1 MRIHSARGTQLSA
14 FRRNARGSQSCAC
27 RWRREAGSW
36 KLLVIAIVAAGASA
50 TMGAQAPSK
59 AAATTKPTAARPA
72 MPKTPWGDPDIQG
85 TWSSD
90 DLRGVPVQRA
100 DEFAGRAEL
109 SDEEFAKRDA
119 ANKDTRTREL
129 NRVGAFRND
138 VGTRTFRQ
146 TSLVVE
152 PADGRIPPMTPE
164 AQREVAIR
172 QVQRS
177 TAPSSWT
184 DRSLYDRCITRGV
197 LGSVLPVIY
206 GNGNQIFQAPGL
218 VSITYEMVH
227 DTRIIPLDNRPHV
240 GKNIKQYL
248 GDARG
253 RWEGNTLV
261 VETTNFLGNTTGVG
275 GNGGGTPTSDAL
287 RLTER
292 FTRVAPDMLN
302 YEATIDDPKT
312 FTRPWKLLLPLTTQP
327 GYQVLPYECHEGN
340 LALHNILSAARSEE
354 KATQDALSKGLKP
367 PPPSV
372 WQGGVAPGVPAAQA
386 EGAER

>member
-1 MRIHSARGTQLSA
+1 MTKP
-14 FRRNARGSQSCAC
+14 FRAVG
-27 RWRREAGSW
+27 
-36 KLLVIAIVAAGASA
+36 LFAGAVGFVCA
-50 TMGAQAPSK
+50 TVATPVRAQAPAK
-59 AAATTKPTAARPA
+59 AATSAKAPA
-72 MPKTPWGDPDIQG
+72 SAKAVGTPRTPWGDPDIQG

-90 DLRGVPVQRA
+90 DLRGVPTQRP

-109 SDEEFAKRDA
+109 SDEEFAKRQAD
-119 ANKDTRTREL
+119 NQSTRTREL

-152 PADGRIPPMTPE
+152 PADGRIPPITPD

-197 LGSVLPVIY
+197 LGSVMPVIY
-206 GNGNQIFQAPGL
+206 GNGNMIFQAPGF

-240 GKNIKQYL
+240 GRNIKQYL

-253 RWEGNTLV
+253 HFEGNTLV
-261 VETTNFLGNTTGVG
+261 VETTNFLGNTTGAG

-287 RLTER
+287 RLVER
-292 FTRVAPDMLN
+292 FTRVGPDMLN

-312 FTRPWKLLLPLTTQP
+312 FTRPWKLLLPLTSQP

-354 KATQDALSKGLKP
+354 KATQDALKKGLPP

-372 WQGGVAPGVPAAQA
+372 WQGGVAPAAAPAAAA

>member
-1 MRIHSARGTQLSA
+1 MRKRFA
-14 FRRNARGSQSCAC
+14 FIGSLVAA
-27 RWRREAGSW
+27 AG
-36 KLLVIAIVAAGASA
+36 LVVIAVVPVVGQTAA
-50 TMGAQAPSK
+50 SK
-59 AAATTKPTAARPA
+59 PAAKAGPAAAKPFVA
-72 MPKTPWGDPDIQG
+72 PKTPWGDPDIQG

-90 DLRGVPVQRA
+90 DLRGVPVQRP
-100 DEFAGRAEL
+100 DEFAGRSEL
-109 SDEEFAKRDA
+109 SDEEFAKRAA
-119 ANKDTRTREL
+119 ANSDTRTREL

-146 TSLVVE
+146 TSLIVE
-152 PADGRIPPMTPE
+152 PADGRFPPVLPE
-164 AQREVAIR
+164 AQREVALR
-172 QVQRS
+172 QEQRS
-177 TAPSSWT
+177 HAPGSWT

-197 LGSVLPVIY
+197 FGSVLPVIY
-206 GNGNQIFQAPGL
+206 GNGNLIFQAPGL

-227 DTRIIPLDNRPHV
+227 DTRIIPLDGRPHV
-240 GKNIKQYL
+240 GKHIQQYL

-253 RWEGNTLV
+253 HFEGNTLV

-312 FTRPWKLLLPLTTQP
+312 FTRPFKLLLPLTTQP

-354 KATQDALSKGLKP
+354 RAAEEALKKGLPP

-372 WQGGVAPGVPAAQA
+372 WLGGVAA
-386 EGAER
+386 GASRRRAKSNG